1 MANATCAICGK
12 NYEVCSSCLEQRAFK
27 PWRAVTDCMEHYKI
41 YAAIHGYTI
50 SKNKERAKTALQNC
64 NLSGQEHFLPEIRAV
79 INEITGST

>member
-1 MANATCAICGK
+1 
-12 NYEVCSSCLEQRAFK
+12 
-27 PWRAVTDCMEHYKI
+27 MEHYKI

-64 NLSGQEHFLPEIRAV
+64 NLSGQEYFLPEIRAV